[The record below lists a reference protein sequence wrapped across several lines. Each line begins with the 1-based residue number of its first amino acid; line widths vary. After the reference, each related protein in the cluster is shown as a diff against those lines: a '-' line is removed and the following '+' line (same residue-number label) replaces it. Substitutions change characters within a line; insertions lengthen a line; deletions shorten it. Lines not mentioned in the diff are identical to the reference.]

1 MLGLWERR
9 GKYLSGGKSLAF
21 ECMRFF
27 DNVPSGNKIKSRDKY
42 AYLTTEF
49 TNSIQTKIL

>member
-1 MLGLWERR
+1 MKKAEMLGLWERR

-49 TNSIQTKIL
+49 TN